1 MKKSVLISF
10 LNLANFTKS
19 EKANKSLVNLV
30 YAQNQFA
37 KVQLKSNRNYLHR
50 TLSIIKKGFLKMAL
64 TIAKSI

>member
-30 YAQNQFA
+30 YAQN
-37 KVQLKSNRNYLHR
+37 
-50 TLSIIKKGFLKMAL
+50 
-64 TIAKSI
+64 